1 MPKGHKRK
9 NTGVG
14 VDFKRAKHKV
24 GKKLP
29 QAQNATDTTVVSRS
43 IALKEQSIALD
54 KTGAVVTHRN
64 LTLKVRTCLYI
75 YPPSPLI
82 QKIKT
87 HNENSFIYVFILS
100 STLFSLILIGFI
112 GSVRSL

>member
-29 QAQNATDTTVVSRS
+29 QAQNATDTTIVSRS
-43 IALKEQSIALD
+43 IALKEQSIAVD

-64 LTLKVRTCLYI
+64 LTLKVRRT
-75 YPPSPLI
+75 PFFFF
-82 QKIKT
+82 KKET
-87 HNENSFIYVFILS
+87 AVANNFLS
-100 STLFSLILIGFI
+100 SEFLTAFFI
-112 GSVRSL
+112 NISGSSRAMWPL

>member
-29 QAQNATDTTVVSRS
+29 QAQNATDTTIVSRS
-43 IALKEQSIALD
+43 IALKEQSIAVD

-64 LTLKVRTCLYI
+64 LTLKVRTSSYFQRCRLQEWN
-75 YPPSPLI
+75 LT
-82 QKIKT
+82 K
-87 HNENSFIYVFILS
+87 NSLLLLLS
-100 STLFSLILIGFI
+100 SAL
-112 GSVRSL
+112 

>member
-29 QAQNATDTTVVSRS
+29 QAQNATDTTIVSRS
-43 IALKEQSIALD
+43 IALKEQSIAVD

-64 LTLKVRTCLYI
+64 LTLKVRIRTSKF
-75 YPPSPLI
+75 PSP
-82 QKIKT
+82 
-87 HNENSFIYVFILS
+87 VF
-100 STLFSLILIGFI
+100 FKQD
-112 GSVRSL
+112 